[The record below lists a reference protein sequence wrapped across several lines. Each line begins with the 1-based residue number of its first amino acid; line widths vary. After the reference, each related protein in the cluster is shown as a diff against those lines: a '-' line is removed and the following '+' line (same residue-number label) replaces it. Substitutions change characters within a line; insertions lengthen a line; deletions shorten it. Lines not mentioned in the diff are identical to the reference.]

1 MAVCMVIRYMFQ
13 IYFVNCE
20 RFGAEGVESKLFELS
35 DGGSVALP
43 SSCTPTTHR
52 SSGVNIIC
60 EDRRLQPLLRASYAS
75 SQTQMPN
82 LLPLPGLSQHVSL
95 SSKYFLNHP
104 ISHFRV
110 EPTHIGQ
117 TPSRLREEL

>member
-1 MAVCMVIRYMFQ
+1 MGPWQTSRDAPRVWGSFQ
-13 IYFVNCE
+13 HPTHSNHS
-20 RFGAEGVESKLFELS
+20 GWQMK
-35 DGGSVALP
+35 
-43 SSCTPTTHR
+43 TP
-52 SSGVNIIC
+52 C
-60 EDRRLQPLLRASYAS
+60 EDRRLQPLLRASCAS

-82 LLPLPGLSQHVSL
+82 LLPLPGLSQHMSL

-104 ISHFRV
+104 ISHFHI